1 MLLQELRELVARYT
15 KQMSEDKLVSARQ
28 GNLSALDRESGLIA
42 ITPSAVD
49 YSTVRAEDIVVISK
63 EDEIIEGRWRP
74 TSESPLHTMF
84 YRSRD
89 DIGAIMHSHAPLT
102 SVYATTYETMP
113 LALVETAACVGHFIE
128 VAPYATPGSIELG
141 EVCLQ
146 TIGDGTAVIMG
157 GHGLLVVG
165 PDLPL
170 LYSSAISVEDNARVL
185 IHARAMGATP
195 RIFPD
200 EEARIMHDEWVV
212 GYRPVALSR

>member
-1 MLLQELRELVARYT
+1 MLLQELRELVVRYT
-15 KQMSEDKLVSARQ
+15 KQMSEDRLVSARQ

-49 YSTVRAEDIVVISK
+49 YATVTAEDIVVISK
-63 EDEIIEGRWRP
+63 DDDIVEGRWRP
-74 TSESPLHTMF
+74 TSESPMHTLF
-84 YRSRD
+84 YRERD

-102 SVYATTYETMP
+102 SVFATTYETMP
-113 LALVETAACVGHFIE
+113 LALVETAACIGHSIK

-141 EVCLQ
+141 KVCLQ
-146 TIGDGTAVIMG
+146 IMGGGTAVVMG

-185 IHARAMGATP
+185 IHSRAMGATP
-195 RIFPD
+195 RAFSD
-200 EEARIMHDEWVV
+200 DEARIMHEEWVAT
-212 GYRPVALSR
+212 YKPVVVSK